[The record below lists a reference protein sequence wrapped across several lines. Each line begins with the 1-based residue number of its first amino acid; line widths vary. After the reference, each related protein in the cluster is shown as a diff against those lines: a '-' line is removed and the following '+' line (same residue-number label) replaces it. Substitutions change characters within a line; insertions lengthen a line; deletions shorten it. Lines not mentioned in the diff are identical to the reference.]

1 MANKKKDSAV
11 FEAATMFM
19 SQPQPAESA
28 DAEPVKEIQ
37 VGRPKSRG
45 PVARASLF
53 LDADLATA
61 LKIQAALENKSVSI
75 LISDIAR
82 AYLTEKGTFQ
92 RIE

>member
-28 DAEPVKEIQ
+28 DAEPKEIQ